1 MSNFRPISLLC
12 TFGKIFEKALCMHLS
27 WYFKPIFNDRQHGFI
42 QGRSVLTNLIHFLDY
57 TAEAFSSQG
66 QVDAVYF
73 DCSKAFDTV
82 NHTLLLSKL
91 SNYGLT
97 NDFCRFFSSYLKNR
111 VNVVKCKNTF
121 SAEFTPTSGVPQG
134 SILGPLMFNIYIND
148 IVSSVRHCKLE
159 LFADD
164 VKIYKSVSSFVD
176 CELIQSDIQ
185 RIAAWSTSNGLALNH
200 RKTKVLSFTRKS
212 VPVCYD
218 YLVAGVK
225 ILRVCSVRD
234 LGIIMDHK
242 LLFNEHVQSVVKK
255 AFRVLAIVTRLTA
268 RMKDALCFITLYKSL
283 VLPVLE
289 FGSNVWNCLSRT
301 NVLRIEAVQ
310 NKFLRFL
317 VYRFPGILSTFQN
330 FLCLEQR
337 RRNSDLIFLHKC
349 IHNKVDSSTIT
360 SSLQFYAPARI
371 MRQRAVFSVPDDL
384 RSVSPVQRMQAL
396 YNNCLYIDI
405 FSMPLA
411 VFKRALMSYI

>member
-1 MSNFRPISLLC
+1 
-12 TFGKIFEKALCMHLS
+12 
-27 WYFKPIFNDRQHGFI
+27 
-42 QGRSVLTNLIHFLDY
+42 
-57 TAEAFSSQG
+57 
-66 QVDAVYF
+66 
-73 DCSKAFDTV
+73 
-82 NHTLLLSKL
+82 
-91 SNYGLT
+91 
-97 NDFCRFFSSYLKNR
+97 
-111 VNVVKCKNTF
+111 
-121 SAEFTPTSGVPQG
+121 
-134 SILGPLMFNIYIND
+134 
-148 IVSSVRHCKLE
+148 
-159 LFADD
+159 
-164 VKIYKSVSSFVD
+164 
-176 CELIQSDIQ
+176 
-185 RIAAWSTSNGLALNH
+185 
-200 RKTKVLSFTRKS
+200 
-212 VPVCYD
+212 
-218 YLVAGVK
+218 
-225 ILRVCSVRD
+225 
-234 LGIIMDHK
+234 
-242 LLFNEHVQSVVKK
+242 
-255 AFRVLAIVTRLTA
+255 
-268 RMKDALCFITLYKSL
+268 MKDALCFITLYKSL